1 MGCASVA
8 LGSAGTVKSSGTDE
22 AVLSSAAPNCP
33 IKTELLL
40 LSSWDMLP
48 GLHQLTLVLPN
59 SQHAAADRQPHPR
72 MLATH
77 FWPALKGAET
87 CLKFC
92 RGCLS
97 GEGFRDPGLS
107 QAQISCFLLAS

>member
-8 LGSAGTVKSSGTDE
+8 LGSAGTVMSAGTDE
-22 AVLSSAAPNCP
+22 AVLSSAAPNCS
-33 IKTELLL
+33 IKTELL

-48 GLHQLTLVLPN
+48 GLHQLTPVLPN
-59 SQHAAADRQPHPR
+59 SQRAAADGQSHPR
-72 MLATH
+72 TLATH

-87 CLKFC
+87 RLKFC
-92 RGCLS
+92 RACLS
-97 GEGFRDPGLS
+97 EEGFRDPGLS